1 MKDLNAYPTQ
11 DILEELMVRENC
23 PDLAI
28 IYSHVDDENKPTDC
42 SYDILFKGDPT
53 WLLKKIDYNLIPL
66 LEEAAEEEFENDD
79 EEED

>member
-28 IYSHVDDENKPTDC
+28 IYSHVDNENKPEEC
-42 SYDILFKGDPT
+42 SYDIFFKGDPK
-53 WLLKKIDYNLIPL
+53 WLLKKVTYNLMPL
-66 LEEAAEEEFENDD
+66 LEEAEEEQYEDD
-79 EEED
+79 SEED